1 MLSAKRIRYSNEKWG
16 RSFLD
21 NTRNRLVASASAVMV
36 FFAIVH
42 VAITFKGEE
51 RVWGSIM

>member
-1 MLSAKRIRYSNEKWG
+1 VLSAKRIRYSNEKWG